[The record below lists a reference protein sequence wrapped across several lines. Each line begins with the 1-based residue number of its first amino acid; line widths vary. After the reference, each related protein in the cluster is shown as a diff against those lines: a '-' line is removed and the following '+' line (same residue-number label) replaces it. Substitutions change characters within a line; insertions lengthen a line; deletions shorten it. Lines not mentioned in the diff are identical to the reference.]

1 MEVDPSK
8 RMLRKLRS
16 HMHETVGETF
26 WEDMSGLIPPLFPR
40 MDMYRQ
46 DGQLIA
52 VIELPGAASPDRIK
66 ISTNGKT
73 LKVTGVIPYDYP
85 VHEDQLLRS
94 ERSLG
99 GFNRTVSLPV
109 EVEPGNAEA
118 VFEFGLLTATFRC
131 KPDTPEQDVPIL
143 PKKEEQA

>member
-16 HMHETVGETF
+16 HMHETVGENF

-46 DGQLIA
+46 DGRFIA
-52 VIELPGAASPDRIK
+52 VIELPGAASPDKIK

-73 LKVTGVIPYDYP
+73 LKITGVIPYDYP
-85 VHEDQLLRS
+85 VHEDRLLRS

-99 GFNRTVSLPV
+99 SFNRTVSLPV
-109 EVEPGNAEA
+109 EVEPDSAEA
-118 VFEFGLLTATFRC
+118 VFESGLLTAIFRC
-131 KPDTPEQDVPIL
+131 KPDIPEQDVPIL
-143 PKKEEQA
+143 PKKEEQT